1 MPHLLILGGTGEAR
15 ELGERLAGRA
25 DLAVTV
31 SLAGR
36 TARPAAQ
43 AVAVRVGGFG
53 GATGLAA
60 YLRAQRID
68 ALIDATHPYAA
79 TISVHAAAAAAAT
92 GIALLALRRPP
103 WRPVE
108 GDRWLNVPDRDAA
121 VEALGSAPRRIFLA
135 LGRQDLAPFER
146 APQHDYLVRSVDP
159 VVPPLAVARAT
170 YVCARGPFSEADD
183 RALLSAHRID
193 VVVAKNSG
201 GAATYGKIAAA
212 RGLGLEVIMIA
223 RPALPAV
230 PAVETVA
237 DAIVWLDHDQGL
249 TGAATRGV

>member
-1 MPHLLILGGTGEAR
+1 MPRLLILGGTSEAR

-25 DLAVTV
+25 DLVVTV

-53 GATGLAA
+53 GAAGLAT

-68 ALIDATHPYAA
+68 ALIDATHPFAV
-79 TISVHAAAAAAAT
+79 TISAHAAAAAARAS
-92 GIALLALRRPP
+92 IPLLALRRPP
-103 WRPVE
+103 WRPVA
-108 GDRWLNVPDRDAA
+108 GDRWLDVADRDAA
-121 VEALGSAPRRIFLA
+121 VAVTGDTPRRIFLA

-159 VVPPLAVARAT
+159 VVPPLRLRAT

-183 RALLSAHRID
+183 RALFSAHRID
-193 VVVAKNSG
+193 AVVAKNSG
-201 GAATYGKIAAA
+201 GPATYSKIAAA
-212 RGLGLEVIMIA
+212 RNLGLEVIMIA
-223 RPALPAV
+223 RPAV
-230 PAVETVA
+230 PAAATVETVA
-237 DAIVWLDHDQGL
+237 EAIAWLDHDQPL
-249 TGAATRGV
+249 TGAKDRGV

>member
-1 MPHLLILGGTGEAR
+1 MPRLLILGGTSEAR

-43 AVAVRVGGFG
+43 AVAVRTGGFG
-53 GATGLAA
+53 GAAGLAA

-68 ALIDATHPYAA
+68 ALIDATHPFAV
-79 TISVHAAAAAAAT
+79 TISAHAAEAAAAASV
-92 GIALLALRRPP
+92 ALLALKRPP
-103 WRPVE
+103 WQAVE
-108 GDRWLNVPDRDAA
+108 GDHWLKVADRDAA
-121 VEALGSAPRRIFLA
+121 VAATGAPPRRLFLA

-159 VVPPLAVARAT
+159 VVPPLRLARVT

-183 RALLSAHRID
+183 RALLSAHRVD
-193 VVVAKNSG
+193 AVVAKNSG
-201 GAATYGKIAAA
+201 GAATYSKIAAA
-212 RGLGLEVIMIA
+212 RNLGLEVIMIA
-223 RPALPAV
+223 RPTAPAV
-230 PAVETVA
+230 ATVETVA
-237 DAIVWLDHDQGL
+237 EAIAWLDHDHAL
-249 TGAATRGV
+249 IGAKDRGV